1 MRKMWNVSVSEL
13 LFYGGLIGMG
23 MTMILVILAAV
34 IFRITGKKLKKKLE
48 EEYGKIQDYQ

>member
-1 MRKMWNVSVSEL
+1 MWNVSVSEL

-23 MTMILVILAAV
+23 TTMILALLAAV
-34 IFRITGKKLKKKLE
+34 IFRITGKNLKKKLE

>member
-1 MRKMWNVSVSEL
+1 MWNVSVSEL

-23 MTMILVILAAV
+23 TTMILALLAAV
-34 IFRITGKKLKKKLE
+34 IFRITGKKLKRKLE